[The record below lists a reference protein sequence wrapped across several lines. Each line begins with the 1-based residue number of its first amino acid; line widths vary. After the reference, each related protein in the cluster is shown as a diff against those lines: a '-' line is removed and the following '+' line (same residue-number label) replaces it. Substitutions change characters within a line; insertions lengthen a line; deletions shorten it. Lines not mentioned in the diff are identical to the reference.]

1 MGLQKGQ
8 SGNKNGRPKGTPNKT
23 TSEIRKAFQTL
34 VSNNIDTL
42 QNDLNLLEPEK
53 RISYII
59 KFAEFIIPKLQSLNV
74 ENQIELEYKQLD
86 ELLMKAPET
95 AIDVITEKVINLYID
110 KNGNN

>member
-1 MGLQKGQ
+1 MGLKKGDKL
-8 SGNKNGRPKGTPNKT
+8 NPNGRPKGSENKT
-23 TSEIRKAFQTL
+23 TGEIRKAFQTL

-59 KFAEFIIPKLQSLNV
+59 KFAEFIIPKLQSLSV

-95 AIDVITEKVINLYID
+95 AIDVITEKVINLYIN